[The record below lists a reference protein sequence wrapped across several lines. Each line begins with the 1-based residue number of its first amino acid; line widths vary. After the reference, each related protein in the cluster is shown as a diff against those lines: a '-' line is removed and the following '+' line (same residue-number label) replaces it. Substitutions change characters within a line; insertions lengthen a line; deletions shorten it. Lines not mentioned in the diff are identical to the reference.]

1 MEQPKKILH
10 IDMDAFY
17 VAVEQRD
24 NPSLVGK
31 AIAVGG
37 GGKRGVICS
46 ASYEAR
52 KFGVRSAQPGF
63 KARALCPNIIFVKP
77 DFDKYVAVSK
87 TIRSIFEEYTSL
99 IEPLSLDEA
108 YLDVTENNLNIQSAV
123 FIGEE
128 IRQKIFQRTA
138 CTASAGVS
146 YNKFLAKTASD
157 INKPNGIK
165 EITPE
170 EAIPFLEELPVGKF
184 YGIGKKTVEKMHRLN
199 IRTGKDLK
207 ALDIMTMTK
216 YFGKSGLFY
225 FDIVRGIDKREV
237 KPHRRRK
244 SIGLERTFEENVT
257 NKEIII
263 NKINILSE
271 KLWQI
276 LSKKEV
282 YGRTLTLKIKYG
294 DFTQITRSKSN
305 ATEINK
311 YLDIKQLSL
320 QLYNSIEPDHK
331 PIRLLGL
338 SVSNL
343 NNEEPEESFQLSFGF
358 DLEEEE

>member
-1 MEQPKKILH
+1 
-10 IDMDAFY
+10 MDAFY

-24 NPSLVGK
+24 NPSLIGK

-52 KFGVRSAQPGF
+52 AFGVRSAQPGF
-63 KARALCPNIIFVKP
+63 KARALCPQIIFVKP
-77 DFDKYVAVSK
+77 DFQKYSEVS
-87 TIRSIFEEYTSL
+87 RQVREIFHEYTSL

-108 YLDVTENNLNIQSAV
+108 YLDVTENNLNINSSV
-123 FIGEE
+123 FIAEE
-128 IRQKIFQRTA
+128 IRQKIFQHTQ

-165 EITPE
+165 EITRE
-170 EAIPFLEELPVGKF
+170 EAIPFLEKLPVGKF

-199 IRTGKDLK
+199 ITIGKDLK
-207 ALDIMTMTK
+207 ALDLMTMTR

-225 FDIVRGIDKREV
+225 YDIVRGIDKRTV

-244 SIGLERTFEENVT
+244 SIGLERTFEENVSS
-257 NKEIII
+257 KEIILS
-263 NKINILSE
+263 KINLLAE
-271 KLWQI
+271 KLWEI
-276 LSKKEV
+276 LNKKEV
-282 YGRTLTLKIKYG
+282 YGRTLTLKIKFE

-305 ATEINK
+305 SLEINK
-311 YLDIKQLSL
+311 YLDIKNLSL
-320 QLYNSIEPDHK
+320 QLYNSIDQEHK
-331 PIRLLGL
+331 PVRLLGL

-343 NNEEPEESFQLSFGF
+343 NNEEPEESYQLSLEFG
-358 DLEEEE
+358 LEEE

>member
-1 MEQPKKILH
+1 
-10 IDMDAFY
+10 MDAFY

-24 NPSLVGK
+24 NPSLIGK

-37 GGKRGVICS
+37 GVKRGVICS

-52 KFGVRSAQPGF
+52 AFGVRSAQPGF
-63 KARALCPNIIFVKP
+63 KARALCPQIIFVKP
-77 DFDKYVAVSK
+77 DFHKYTEVS
-87 TIRSIFEEYTSL
+87 RQVREIFHEYTSL

-108 YLDVTENNLNIQSAV
+108 YLDVTENNLNINSAV
-123 FIGEE
+123 FIAEE
-128 IRQKIFQRTA
+128 IRQKIFQHTG

-165 EITPE
+165 EITRE

-199 IRTGKDLK
+199 ITIGKDLK
-207 ALDIMTMTK
+207 ALDLITMTR

-225 FDIVRGIDKREV
+225 YDIVRGVDKRIV

-244 SIGLERTFEENVT
+244 SIGLERTFEENVN
-257 NKEIII
+257 NKEIILS
-263 NKINILSE
+263 KINLLAE
-271 KLWQI
+271 KLWEI
-276 LSKKEV
+276 LKKKDV
-282 YGRTLTLKIKYG
+282 YGRTLTLKIKFE

-305 ATEINK
+305 PSEINK
-311 YLDIKQLSL
+311 YLDIKDLSL
-320 QLYNSIEPDHK
+320 QLYNSIDPEHK
-331 PIRLLGL
+331 PVRLLGL

-358 DLEEEE
+358 DSEEE

>member
-1 MEQPKKILH
+1 MIPDRKILH

-24 NPSLVGK
+24 NPSLIGK

-52 KFGVRSAQPGF
+52 SFGVRSAQPGF
-63 KARALCPNIIFVKP
+63 KARALCPQIIFIKP

-87 TIRSIFEEYTSL
+87 QIKSIFEEYTAL

-108 YLDVTENNLNIQSAV
+108 YLDVTENNLNINSAV

-128 IRQKIFQRTA
+128 IRQKIFQQTG

-170 EAIPFLEELPVGKF
+170 EAIPFLEELVVGRF

-199 IRTGKDLK
+199 IKTGKDLK
-207 ALDIMTMTK
+207 ELDIMTMTK

-225 FDIVRGIDKREV
+225 YNIVRGIDNREV

-244 SIGLERTFEENVT
+244 SIGLERTFDENVSD
-257 NKEIII
+257 KEIIKE
-263 NKINILSE
+263 KIKVLSD
-271 KLWQI
+271 KLWEV
-276 LSKKEV
+276 LDRKSV
-282 YGRTLTLKIKYG
+282 YGRTLTLKIKFG
-294 DFTQITRSKSN
+294 DFTQITRSKTASS
-305 ATEINK
+305 EIDQHD
-311 YLDIKQLSL
+311 DITKIGL
-320 QLYNSIEPDHK
+320 QLYNSIEADHK
-331 PIRLLGL
+331 AIRLLGL

-343 NNEEPEESFQLSFGF
+343 NNEEPEESFQLSLGF
-358 DLEEEE
+358 NSEEE